1 MGGIDF
7 HYPAQSLALVYGN
20 VSFQALRPCVAAYRT
35 RALGTIVRPATS
47 TMGSPVPADTPE
59 REPLARIRTPQSFE
73 TERSAFESR
82 AMAVAGKSGNGVP
95 AGLSRPLHVAVDG

>member
-20 VSFQALRPCVAAYRT
+20 VSFQPLRPCVAAYRT

-47 TMGSPVPADTPE
+47 TCGRPVPATTHVLE
-59 REPLARIRTPQSFE
+59 LFANRRTHQSFE
-73 TERSAFESR
+73 TYRSPLTESKATAF
-82 AMAVAGKSGNGVP
+82 AWKSGQLEP
-95 AGLSRPLHVAVDG
+95 SRLVQVAVP